1 MADHAA
7 GKDDAA
13 SAQTW
18 SEAVA
23 PIVSKFEVAAAFD
36 MTASWNAVGARAVGK
51 LMKEMARRLDE
62 DAVEAIRARDEVIE
76 SITAKNARLM
86 EIGQDALAGIKA
98 RDAEITRLCDVVR
111 ALGGDPE
118 EKQETD
124 TDERTHRSE
133 A

>member
-1 MADHAA
+1 MADHA
-7 GKDDAA
+7 GGQDDETPV
-13 SAQTW
+13 QTW

-23 PIVSKFEVAAAFD
+23 PIVAKFEVAAALD
-36 MTASWNAVGARAVGK
+36 MTASWNAVGSRATGK

-62 DAVEAIRARDEVIE
+62 DAVEAIRARDEIIE
-76 SITAKNARLM
+76 SITAKNARLV

-98 RDAEITRLCDVVR
+98 RDAEITRLGELVR

-124 TDERTHRSE
+124 ADERTAHSE

>member
-1 MADHAA
+1 MAENVA
-7 GKDDAA
+7 GKDDAT
-13 SAQTW
+13 SMQIW

-23 PIVSKFEVAAAFD
+23 PIVAKFEVAAALD
-36 MTASWNAVGARAVGK
+36 MTASWNAVGARATGK

-98 RDAEITRLCDVVR
+98 RDTEITRLSNLVR
-111 ALGGDPE
+111 VLGGDPE

-124 TDERTHRSE
+124 TDERTHRPE

>member
-7 GKDDAA
+7 GRDDETP
-13 SAQTW
+13 AQTW

-23 PIVSKFEVAAAFD
+23 PIVAKFEVAAALD
-36 MTASWNAVGARAVGK
+36 MTASWNAVGSRATGK

-62 DAVEAIRARDEVIE
+62 DAVEAIRARDEIIE

-98 RDAEITRLCDVVR
+98 RDAEITRLGELVR

-118 EKQETD
+118 KKQGTD
-124 TDERTHRSE
+124 ADEPTTHSKV
-133 A
+133 